1 MKDKDGSK
9 GISNTNSKI
18 TLKTNI
24 WIDYSYKVASW
35 IFEANAKN
43 LIDLV
48 NYLNPNVAFS
58 YLVV

>member
-1 MKDKDGSK
+1 MEAKVFPTREVDKD
-9 GISNTNSKI
+9 SKI

-24 WIDYSYKVASW
+24 WINYSYKVANW
-35 IFEANAKN
+35 NFEANAKN